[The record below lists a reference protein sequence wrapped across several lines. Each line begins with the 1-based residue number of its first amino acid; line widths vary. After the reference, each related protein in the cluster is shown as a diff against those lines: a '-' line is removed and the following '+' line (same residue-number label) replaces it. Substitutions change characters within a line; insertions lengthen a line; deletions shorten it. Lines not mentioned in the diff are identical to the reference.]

1 MNIPSDYDQQI
12 KSIRAQLTYRNKI
25 EAQIQCQIKMDG
37 LPYNAKKAYKFKNM
51 QEPLVSITVLFD
63 NRYEVTITKNM
74 YRYQNGAVLF

>member
-1 MNIPSDYDQQI
+1 
-12 KSIRAQLTYRNKI
+12 
-25 EAQIQCQIKMDG
+25 MDG